1 MTNYAPLRE
10 QALYKRVFGAGAHIE
25 WAEVRKY
32 VADASHTTEQWL
44 LLLGLL
50 DFVGEPQIRPE
61 VAELLQHMAV
71 GAAQVSKIPRTLS
84 PLESMRVAFAK
95 ARIPPSWDMLCK
107 ALLVCNIADLDASK
121 VRYGSPSAPPLVVSL
136 V

>member
-50 DFVGEPQIRPE
+50 DFVSEVSNSFPKSYTPQSHHCP
-61 VAELLQHMAV
+61 
-71 GAAQVSKIPRTLS
+71 
-84 PLESMRVAFAK
+84 
-95 ARIPPSWDMLCK
+95 
-107 ALLVCNIADLDASK
+107 
-121 VRYGSPSAPPLVVSL
+121 PPLVPPFVSAP
-136 V
+136 